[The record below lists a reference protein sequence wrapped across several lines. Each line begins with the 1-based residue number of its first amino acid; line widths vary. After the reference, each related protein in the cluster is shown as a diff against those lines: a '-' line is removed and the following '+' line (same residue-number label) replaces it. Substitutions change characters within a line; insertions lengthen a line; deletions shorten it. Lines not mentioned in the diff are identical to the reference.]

1 MEIIKVVGIGLIG
14 ATMALLL
21 GEYKKELSLM
31 VTIAT
36 GIVIMLIMLQSI
48 EPVLEVT
55 TSMFS
60 KANMDKDYIRVLLKA
75 LGICF
80 LTQIA
85 VDACKDSGNS
95 AIASKIEMAGKIAV
109 LFVALPLFLSLL
121 ELVGTLIWI

>member
-85 VDACKDSGNS
+85 VDACRDSGNS